1 MHFAESDGARIPL
14 LGLGTWELRGA
25 GCSRTVEQALHLGYR
40 HIDTAEMYDNEADVG
55 EGLRKSGIA
64 RNEIFVT
71 TKVWPEHF
79 ATSALLRS
87 AQHSLNKLKLDY
99 VDLLLLHWPSSL
111 VPLEE
116 TVGALN
122 EAKER
127 GYMKHIGISNFDV
140 GMVGKTVKLSK
151 APIVN
156 NQIKL
161 NPYSDQPEVIAAC
174 KRRDISVTAHTPIAK
189 GGVAKDKILASIGAA
204 HKKSAAQVSL
214 RCLVQRGFIVIP
226 RTSKTDRLVENAA
239 IFDFEL
245 SAGEMEMVRAVASSK
260 RQS

>member
-1 MHFAESDGARIPL
+1 MQVAESDGARIPL
-14 LGLGTWELRGA
+14 LGLGTWELRGV
-25 GCSRTVEQALHLGYR
+25 GCSRIVEQALRLGYR
-40 HIDTAEMYDNEADVG
+40 HIDTAEMYDNEAEIG

-64 RNEIFVT
+64 RDEIFVT

-79 ATSALLRS
+79 AAAAFLRS
-87 AQHSLNKLKLDY
+87 TEHSLNKLKLKH

-116 TVGALN
+116 TIGALN

-127 GYMKHIGISNFDV
+127 GYTKHIGISNFNAELV
-140 GMVGKTVKLSK
+140 EKTVKLSK

-161 NPYSDQPEVIAAC
+161 NPYSDQPEVIATC
-174 KRRDISVTAHTPIAK
+174 KRHGISITAHTPIAK
-189 GGVAKDKILASIGAA
+189 GDAARDKMLFSIGAA
-204 HKKSAAQVSL
+204 YKKSATQVCL
-214 RCLVQRGFIVIP
+214 RYFVQRGVIVIP
-226 RTSKTDRLVENAA
+226 RTSKMDRLVENAA
-239 IFDFEL
+239 IFDFKL
-245 SAGEMEMVRAVASSK
+245 SAREMEMIRAGAGPK